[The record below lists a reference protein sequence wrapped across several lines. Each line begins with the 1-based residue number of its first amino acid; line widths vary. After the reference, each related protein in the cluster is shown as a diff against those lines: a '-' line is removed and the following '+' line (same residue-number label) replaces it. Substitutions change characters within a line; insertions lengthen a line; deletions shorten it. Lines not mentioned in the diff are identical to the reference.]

1 MTPSA
6 TKLGSAPRFP
16 RSTPFT
22 DAKHYSDEKLGEG
35 AIFRVNKPGTEIHGK
50 PVLVHRVDSHPGFQS
65 VGIAWA
71 RTEGG

>member
-1 MTPSA
+1 MGYEYRVFIDSPE
-6 TKLGSAPRFP
+6 GD
-16 RSTPFT
+16 T
-22 DAKHYSDEKLGEG
+22 DATHYSDEKLYEG
-35 AIFRVNKPGTEIHGK
+35 AIFRVNKPGTEVHGK

>member
-1 MTPSA
+1 MGYEYRVFIDSP
-6 TKLGSAPRFP
+6 KGG
-16 RSTPFT
+16 T
-22 DAKHYSDEKLGEG
+22 DAKHYSDEKLDEG